1 MTFDR
6 DKLPKN
12 RKADLNRAEYGPW
25 KRTAL
30 NRFGFFPVFQPFKES
45 FLLKELSGNALRLY
59 LYLGFMSDN
68 ETGETWVSIETMAAY
83 FDKSKRTISDWLK
96 ELEKAELIE
105 RLQLKPNGVAHTF
118 LRPYGYEKFDDPDSL
133 QKSKYNSQANRNLFN
148 DDVPF

>member
-6 DKLPKN
+6 EKLPKK
-12 RKADLNRAEYGPW
+12 RKADLNRADYGSW
-25 KRTAL
+25 KRNAL

-45 FLLKELSGNALRLY
+45 FLLKKLSGNALRLY

-68 ETGETWVSIETMAAY
+68 ETGETWVSIETIAAY

-96 ELEKAELIE
+96 ELEKAGLIE

-118 LRPYGYEKFDDPDSL
+118 LKPYGHENFDDPNSL
-133 QKSKYNSQANRNLFN
+133 QKGKYSGQDNKRFFD